1 MLFSLVIEVD
11 YSLGEF
17 YSQMKIAMV
26 KYSSIQEEDL
36 KNLPLKSFLD
46 VLLDDVY
53 PFLFSEL
60 NKAEACISTL
70 RSEFDMDVLNSTY
83 KKILSEFDELYRK
96 EKLVLFPFLLKL
108 ENENK
113 KSENCTPFKNIK
125 AHYTSIIYELHSGI
139 DLLDHLFMQDM
150 HETSVMVLRDI
161 LEDLKENLIA
171 IQRVKEKHFY
181 ANYKNCTGC
190 KAIPTV

>member
-1 MLFSLVIEVD
+1 
-11 YSLGEF
+11 
-17 YSQMKIAMV
+17 MV

-36 KNLPLKSFLD
+36 KNLPLKSFLN

-60 NKAEACISTL
+60 NRAEACISAL
-70 RSEFDMDVLNSTY
+70 SSEFDMDVLNSTC

-125 AHYTSIIYELHSGI
+125 AH
-139 DLLDHLFMQDM
+139 
-150 HETSVMVLRDI
+150 
-161 LEDLKENLIA
+161 
-171 IQRVKEKHFY
+171 
-181 ANYKNCTGC
+181 
-190 KAIPTV
+190 